1 MFRFVYITTKRA
13 RWGRWNFL
21 TILKDWL
28 SRCKRNK
35 RKTIA
40 PHIIQLMCFLL
51 WQWTISL
58 QLVPSHSSDPPSL
71 LVFTSFYICSLT
83 KTMPRKFQG
92 SGESWFG
99 GFEKIRIFWRFQNG
113 SINLFGN
120 ASQESW
126 FLIFKKNAVKTRSYG
141 LKISE
146 IIEIKYVF
154 QSKGFFSSQ

>member
-99 GFEKIRIFWRFQNG
+99 GSEKILIFWRFQNG

-126 FLIFKKNAVKTRSYG
+126 FLIFKKM
-141 LKISE
+141 L
-146 IIEIKYVF
+146 
-154 QSKGFFSSQ
+154 SKHVHMG